1 MKVIITTPGRLLY
14 HLQNTENI
22 NFTTLK
28 MIIIDEADLMLD
40 MGFEKDIKECFKLM
54 IQKSENIDSNEEI
67 VLNPELF
74 KKILKNI
81 I

>member
-1 MKVIITTPGRLLY
+1 MWSIGHWWGAKNETEKKKLRKGLNIIITTPGRLLY

-40 MGFEKDIKECFKLM
+40 MGFEKDIKECFKL
-54 IQKSENIDSNEEI
+54 II
-67 VLNPELF
+67 
-74 KKILKNI
+74 KKVKI
-81 I
+81 